1 MIIGMFIVYG
11 IFSLISFTAYAED
24 KRRAI
29 NESWRISERALLL
42 VSLLGGAPGALIA
55 MRVFHHK
62 TRKWYFWATGIVGIL
77 IQLAIIGYAIY
88 AENFA

>member
-1 MIIGMFIVYG
+1 MIITMLIVYG
-11 IFSLISFTAYAED
+11 IFSLISFATYAED

-42 VSLLGGAPGALIA
+42 VSILGGAPGALIA

-62 TRKWYFWATGIVGIL
+62 TRKWYFWVTGIVGIL

-88 AENFA
+88 AENFI